1 MAGTVSIVTVGA
13 ARCARRVTT
22 VALLPSSTP
31 LPPSSTADLV
41 RCPAATPVDEIVAML
56 LRDGG
61 VVLLDCIDPATVARL
76 DAELTPFVESR
87 DPGFLHHVD
96 DFYGGNTKR
105 IQGLAAKSPEFV
117 ESLLLHPTLLAI
129 ADGVLHDSC
138 GDYWLSQAETIYIG
152 PGNSA
157 QPLHRDDVNW
167 ARAASLG
174 IPLQV
179 SVLTALGDYDA
190 DVGAT
195 MVVPG
200 SHRWPLDQPVDPS
213 LARPVELQ
221 PGSSLIYLGS
231 LVHGGG
237 WNRTADRWRKAL
249 YIGYLVGWLTPEEAV
264 ARSITAEVA
273 ERLPQRA
280 RQLLG
285 WASLRG
291 NGASEGPEAALQLW
305 QLDAADAAAVDGLFE
320 NR

>member
-1 MAGTVSIVTVGA
+1 M
-13 ARCARRVTT
+13 TT
-22 VALLPSSTP
+22 VVS
-31 LPPSSTADLV
+31 LPPVPPRPVASTAELQH
-41 RCPAATPVDEIVAML
+41 CPPGTPVDEVVACL
-56 LRDGG
+56 QRDGA
-61 VVLLDCIDPATVARL
+61 VVLVDCIPPPTVAAIE
-76 DAELTPFVESR
+76 AELAPYVDAR

-105 IQGLAAKSPEFV
+105 IQGLAGKSRTFIE
-117 ESLLLHPTLLAI
+117 ELLLHPTLNAI
-129 ADGVLHDSC
+129 TGEVLRESC

-152 PGNSA
+152 PGNQA

-167 ARAASLG
+167 SQAARLG

-200 SHRWPLDQPVDPS
+200 SHRWPLDRPIDPA
-213 LARPVELQ
+213 LARPVELE
-221 PGSSLIYLGS
+221 PGSSLVYVGS

-249 YIGYLVGWLTPEEAV
+249 YIGFLVGWLTPEEAV
-264 ARSITAEVA
+264 ARSVTPEVA
-273 ERLPQRA
+273 ATLPQRA

-291 NGASEGPEAALQLW
+291 NTAGEGPEAALQLW
-305 QLDAADAAAVDGLFE
+305 QLDAADSAVGTGLFE

>member
-1 MAGTVSIVTVGA
+1 MLRDRRPPGVGDGYGG
-13 ARCARRVTT
+13 
-22 VALLPSSTP
+22 LLPPISS
-31 LPPSSTADLV
+31 
-41 RCPAATPVDEIVAML
+41 RPAGSAAGLQHCAPGTPVDQIVAAL
-56 LRDGG
+56 QRDGA
-61 VVLLDCIDPATVARL
+61 VVLVDCIAPAAVAAI
-76 DAELTPFVESR
+76 DAELAPFVDER

-105 IQGLAAKSPEFV
+105 IQGLAAKSRAFV
-117 ESLLLHPTLLAI
+117 DELLLNRL
-129 ADGVLHDSC
+129 LHDVTGAVLRESC

-152 PGNSA
+152 PGNPA
-157 QPLHRDDVNW
+157 QPLHRDDANW
-167 ARAASLG
+167 SHAARLG

-190 DVGAT
+190 EVGAT
-195 MVVPG
+195 MVIPG
-200 SHRWPLDQPVDPS
+200 SHRVPLDHPIDPAS
-213 LARPVELQ
+213 AQPVELQ
-221 PGSSLIYLGS
+221 PGSSLVYVGG

-249 YIGYLVGWLTPEEAV
+249 YIGFLVGWLTPEEAV
-264 ARSITAEVA
+264 ARSITPEVA
-273 ERLPQRA
+273 ARLPQRA

-305 QLDAADAAAVDGLFE
+305 QLDAADAAATDGLFE

>member
-1 MAGTVSIVTVGA
+1 
-13 ARCARRVTT
+13 
-22 VALLPSSTP
+22 
-31 LPPSSTADLV
+31 V
-41 RCPAATPVDEIVAML
+41 RCPADTPVDEIVATL

-105 IQGLAAKSPEFV
+105 IQGLAAKSPAFV
-117 ESLLLHPTLLAI
+117 ESLLLNPTLLAI
-129 ADGVLHDSC
+129 ADGVLHESC

-152 PGNSA
+152 PGNPA

-200 SHRWPLDQPVDPS
+200 SHRWPLDRPVDPA

-273 ERLPQRA
+273 ARLPQRA

-285 WASLRG
+285 WSSLRG
-291 NGASEGPEAALQLW
+291 TGASEGPEAALQLW
-305 QLDAADAAAVDGLFE
+305 QLDAADAAATDGLFE